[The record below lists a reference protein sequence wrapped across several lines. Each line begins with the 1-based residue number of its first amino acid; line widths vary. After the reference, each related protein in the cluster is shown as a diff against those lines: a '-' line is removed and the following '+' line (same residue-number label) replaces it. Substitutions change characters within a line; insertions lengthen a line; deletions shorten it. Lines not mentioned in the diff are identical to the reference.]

1 MRITA
6 IFSYKGGVGKT
17 TTAINLAAEL
27 AWLGKRVVLID
38 ADGQCNAT
46 DFFYEARADDGTVYE
61 LLTGTGA
68 DADVTYYLTPS
79 GRDHLLVVPS
89 SAELATVE
97 LRAVE
102 QDGGRLNLTA
112 LRGFCEALAEDGETD
127 FVIIDCPPS
136 FAPQTV
142 AALVAAD
149 DVIVPVTPDNWSMS
163 GLRDLTISLNG
174 ARRVNPRLRVG
185 GVLLTKKDA
194 SAVSRD
200 TERALR
206 ESGWL
211 VLDATIRAS
220 SYPSRCSFS
229 RQTLREAAHWSGI
242 TADYRML
249 CDEYME
255 GCYHGENQ

>member
-1 MRITA
+1 MRVTA

-27 AWLGKRVVLID
+27 AARGQRVVLID
-38 ADGQCNAT
+38 ADGQCNTT
-46 DFFYEARADDGTVYE
+46 DFFEARDEYGTVYE

-68 DADVTYYLTPS
+68 AADVAYYFGAT
-79 GRDHLLVVPS
+79 GRENLLIVPS
-89 SAELATVE
+89 SDELATVE

-174 ARRVNPRLRVG
+174 ARRANPCLRVA

-194 SAVSRD
+194 SAVARD

-206 ESGWL
+206 ESGWP
-211 VLDATIRAS
+211 VLGATIRAS
-220 SYPSRCSFS
+220 SHPSRCSFS
-229 RQTLREAAHWSGI
+229 RQTLREAARWSGI
-242 TADYRML
+242 SADYREL